1 MLGLDLNAAGFP
13 PRLKDTELL
22 VLHQELAVLWRKD
35 PSPVATFAARRV
47 ALPGIFARREACPL
61 ERITS

>member
-1 MLGLDLNAAGFP
+1 MDLNAAGIAP
-13 PRLKDTELL
+13 TSKDTELL
-22 VLHQELAVLWRKD
+22 VVLHQELAVLWRKD

-61 ERITS
+61 ERTTS